1 MPNKFEGAYRL
12 ALEYAQ
18 EREQFVRPVAEFQGL
33 QWILADMSM
42 GLAAARTLIR
52 RAAVCP
58 ASEFPDV
65 VKAAQVKIFAS
76 GMAIQA
82 TNDALQIFGTASYSR
97 ARPLERMVCDSHMFT
112 IGGGT
117 AQILRTQVASRILG
131 TRLPQTRNGHV

>member
-1 MPNKFEGAYRL
+1 MANKFERAYRL

-18 EREQFVRPVAEFQGL
+18 EREQFFRPVAEFQEL

-42 GLAAARTLIR
+42 GLAAPRTLIR

-65 VKAAQVKIFAS
+65 VKAAHVKVFGS
-76 GMAIQA
+76 KMAPQA
-82 TNDALQIFGTASYSR
+82 TNDALKYLATTGYSR
-97 ARPLERMVCDSHMFT
+97 AHPLKRMVRDLHMLA

-117 AQILRTQVASRILG
+117 AQIHRTQVVSRILG
-131 TRLPQTRNGHV
+131 KRLPQTRNGPV

>member
-1 MPNKFEGAYRL
+1 MANKYESAYRL

-18 EREQFVRPVAEFQGL
+18 EREQFFRPVPEFQGL

-65 VKAAQVKIFAS
+65 VKAAQVKVFGS
-76 GMAIQA
+76 KMATQA
-82 TNDALQIFGTASYSR
+82 TNDALKYLATTGYSR
-97 ARPLERMVCDSHMFT
+97 AHPVERMVCDSHMFT

-117 AQILRTQVASRILG
+117 VQIHCTQVASRILG
-131 TRLPQTRNGHV
+131 KRLPQTRNGPV